1 MIISNKKYS
10 LSEHFYELKI
20 RLTYIIIFFFLSFI
34 TSYIYV
40 EQIYDLL
47 LKPLAQQWINQ
58 DKHMIYTGLTEIFF
72 SYLKLAYYAAIFIT
86 LPFFLCQLYIFIAPG
101 LYKNEKKAIL
111 PFLIFSPILFI
122 TGIIFV
128 YNFIFPLA
136 WSFFLNFENYSFN
149 AIPIKLEARISEY
162 LSLVINMMLAFG
174 MAFQMPI
181 ILALLAKVG
190 IIDANMLRNKRR
202 FAIVII
208 FIIAAILTPPDAIS
222 QIGLA
227 IPMIM
232 LYEISIIIC
241 SKMNKE
247 NYNA

>member
-1 MIISNKKYS
+1 
-10 LSEHFYELKI
+10 
-20 RLTYIIIFFFLSFI
+20 
-34 TSYIYV
+34 
-40 EQIYDLL
+40 
-47 LKPLAQQWINQ
+47 
-58 DKHMIYTGLTEIFF
+58 
-72 SYLKLAYYAAIFIT
+72 
-86 LPFFLCQLYIFIAPG
+86 
-101 LYKNEKKAIL
+101 
-111 PFLIFSPILFI
+111 
-122 TGIIFV
+122 
-128 YNFIFPLA
+128 
-136 WSFFLNFENYSFN
+136 
-149 AIPIKLEARISEY
+149 
-162 LSLVINMMLAFG
+162 MMLAFG